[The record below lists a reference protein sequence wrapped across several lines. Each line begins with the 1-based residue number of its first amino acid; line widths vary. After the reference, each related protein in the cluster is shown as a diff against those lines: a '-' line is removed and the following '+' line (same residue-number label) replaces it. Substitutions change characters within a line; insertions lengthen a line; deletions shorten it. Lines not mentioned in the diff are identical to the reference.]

1 MGSIPATLDILLSDA
16 RSRINNI
23 PKFKFYSKFFK
34 TNFSYTF
41 HVRRHNKSL
50 YNVFFSYET
59 LSFFGYQ
66 GVQPY
71 ILNWNWS
78 QFRAHHFLS
87 CLYLWKW
94 FDGKRKPSSVKPISA
109 MVNFNALHLSST
121 PPKLNFDHR
130 DHLSNRFKFT
140 KTTVSLTQPY
150 STRVLNCLQ
159 VYLDNVNSISTF
171 INFRTLVNGL
181 RWTNHEN
188 WFLDTLFYTWIA
200 LTRNLQDLN
209 LDNKRQFRQYFK
221 FYNYWFEYS
230 RLAFVSY
237 PIITV
242 SNATFSLNSIGFK
255 RLPNLN
261 FSSLKLGLRDTT
273 AQLPQSLLTYTVLES
288 LNKAKCLSIKST
300 LPHYFSVLSSP
311 ITCSQGR
318 SVGRLNVF
326 SNLSVTFSNRRFRPL
341 SHFNLRHVLWSR
353 KQRSYLF
360 RNKRWKCRLRTNRT
374 YITSFRLYR
383 KFRHRT
389 IYRKFIPKILRAL
402 ALSSYPEVNIAYKSL
417 TFSKTLSHTL
427 TRDSTLHSYTSIS
440 SFNLSQ
446 ISNLYLVL
454 SECARQVTS
463 SRSNESSTIC
473 TSSNLVRGRLSSII
487 NQKLIIEPHI
497 LQFTSSQF
505 FMSLLTHSNL
515 TMWKYSVTVPSLI
528 VSSRILLYSVTQ
540 SLKSISQMLSYVVQT
555 QSHGYNVTPLLR
567 YITHSNLSLLTLNE
581 YYTLIPIKKFIDSKV
596 LQYYSSRYLRPN
608 GFFWYYTAL
617 IQFLE
622 DTTGRKVAFNFGPFL
637 ETALTFSD
645 RARCLMWGSRI
656 AGFQRILGPKIFIYE
671 ALDVLVTSIRLKD
684 PTFLANWI
692 RAMLLRMSFW
702 KYRLIFRY
710 LKFLLHN
717 LIKSSFE
724 HFSFKGAKFR
734 LKGKISVAGNARTRM
749 IFYRVGLTTHTTMAN
764 RVSYDLSYVNTFT
777 GIQGFKIWFFY

>member
-1 MGSIPATLDILLSDA
+1 
-16 RSRINNI
+16 
-23 PKFKFYSKFFK
+23 
-34 TNFSYTF
+34 
-41 HVRRHNKSL
+41 
-50 YNVFFSYET
+50 
-59 LSFFGYQ
+59 
-66 GVQPY
+66 
-71 ILNWNWS
+71 
-78 QFRAHHFLS
+78 
-87 CLYLWKW
+87 
-94 FDGKRKPSSVKPISA
+94 

-121 PPKLNFDHR
+121 PSKLNSDHR
-130 DHLSNRFKFT
+130 DHVSNLFKFT
-140 KTTVSLTQPY
+140 KTTAPLTQPY
-150 STRVLNCLQ
+150 STYVLNCLQ
-159 VYLDNVNSISTF
+159 AYLDKVNSIPTF
-171 INFRTLVNGL
+171 VNFRTLVNEL

-200 LTRNLQDLN
+200 LNRNLQDLN
-209 LDNKRQFRQYFK
+209 LSSKRQFRQYFK

-230 RLAFVSY
+230 RLAFVRY
-237 PIITV
+237 PVITV

-255 RLPNLN
+255 RLSNLN
-261 FSSLKLGLRDTT
+261 FRSIKLGFRDTI
-273 AQLPQSLLTYTVLES
+273 AQLPQSLLMYTVRES
-288 LNKAKCLSIKST
+288 LNKEKRLSIKST
-300 LPHYFSVLSSP
+300 LPHYFNTLSSP
-311 ITCSQGR
+311 ITWSQSR
-318 SVGRLNVF
+318 SVTRCNISNGRF
-326 SNLSVTFSNRRFRPL
+326 SPL
-341 SHFNLRHVLWSR
+341 SHYNLRHVFWSR
-353 KQRSYLF
+353 KQRNYLF
-360 RNKRWKCRLRTNRT
+360 RNKRWKCRLRTNRM
-374 YITSFRLYR
+374 YITSFRLFR

-402 ALSSYPEVNIAYKSL
+402 AVSSYSGVNIAYKSL
-417 TFSKTLSHTL
+417 TFSKTLSHIL
-427 TRDSTLHSYTSIS
+427 TRDSSLHSYISIS
-440 SFNLSQ
+440 SFNPQSIL
-446 ISNLYLVL
+446 NLYPVL
-454 SECARQVTS
+454 SECARQITLS
-463 SRSNESSTIC
+463 LPNEYFTIYTPSNP
-473 TSSNLVRGRLSSII
+473 VRDRLSSII
-487 NQKLIIEPHI
+487 NQKLIVEPHI

-505 FMSLLTHSNL
+505 FMSLLTHSSL
-515 TMWKYSVTVPSLI
+515 TVWKYSLTVPPLL

-540 SLKSISQMLSYVVQT
+540 SLKCIAQMLSCVIQT
-555 QSHGYNVTPLLR
+555 QSHGYGVTPLLR

-581 YYTLIPIKKFIDSKV
+581 YHTLIPVKKFIDSKV

-702 KYRLIFRY
+702 KFRLIFRY